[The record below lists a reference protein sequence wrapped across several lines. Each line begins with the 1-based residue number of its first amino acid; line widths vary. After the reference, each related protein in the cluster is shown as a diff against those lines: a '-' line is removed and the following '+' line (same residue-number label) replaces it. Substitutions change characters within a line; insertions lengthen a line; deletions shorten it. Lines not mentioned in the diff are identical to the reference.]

1 MILFKKVCCAGK
13 KTGLICKKSVKRNLI
28 FYIQE
33 MTSMTRILII
43 DDDMKLQKLLEDYL
57 KSYGYEVFHHEEGL
71 GACEAIDRVNPEI
84 ILLDVMLPGMDGI
97 EVLREIRTSRNIP
110 VIMLT
115 AKGDEAD
122 RIVGLELGADD
133 YLPKPFNPRELLAR
147 IKAVL
152 RRFSS
157 DDVPRNQKETD
168 ARIIAGGVV
177 LDPNSMMIEC
187 NGKSVELS
195 KTEYRIMEAL
205 MRNPNIVLSRD
216 AIMNIARGRDVMS
229 FERSIDV
236 HVSRLRMK
244 VEEVCGD
251 KNRIKTVW
259 GTGYKFVV

>member
-1 MILFKKVCCAGK
+1 V
-13 KTGLICKKSVKRNLI
+13 T

-33 MTSMTRILII
+33 MISMAKVLII
-43 DDDMKLQKLLEDYL
+43 DDDVKLQKLLEDYL
-57 KSYGYEVFHHEEGL
+57 RSYGYEVFHHEEGT
-71 GACEAIDRVNPEI
+71 GAVEAIERINPEI
-84 ILLDVMLPGMDGI
+84 ILLDVMLPGIDGI
-97 EVLREIRTSRNIP
+97 EVLRQIRSTRNVP

-152 RRFSS
+152 RRYSV
-157 DDVPRNQKETD
+157 DDASRSLTETD
-168 ARIIAGGVV
+168 NRVIAGGLI
-177 LDPNSMMIEC
+177 LDPNSMTVEG
-187 NGKSVELS
+187 NGKRTELS
-195 KTEYRIMEAL
+195 KTEFRILEAL

-216 AIMNIARGRDVMS
+216 AIMNIARGRDFMA

-236 HVSRLRMK
+236 HVSKLRMK
-244 VEEVCGD
+244 VEEVSGD

-259 GTGYKFVV
+259 GTGYMFVV